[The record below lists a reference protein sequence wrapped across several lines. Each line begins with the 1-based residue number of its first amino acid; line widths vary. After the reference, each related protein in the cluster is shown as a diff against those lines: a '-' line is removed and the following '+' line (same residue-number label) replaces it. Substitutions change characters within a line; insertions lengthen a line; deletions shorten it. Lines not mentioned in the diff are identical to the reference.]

1 MSEIRSSW
9 HLESRLAIPPGRY
22 IPPKLAKEM
31 GATQHVSV
39 YWPSWKEP
47 LPKSPHRH
55 DPEIRK
61 RLIAAQELLD
71 APRTFVASEGTAR
84 TTQSRPVIRRHKEG
98 KPEQPSR
105 AEAVLQKRAMTHVSP
120 NCAILDTPRKSY
132 AKPTLG

>member
-22 IPPKLAKEM
+22 IPPKLAKEV

-47 LPKSPHRH
+47 LPKSPHRY

-71 APRTFVASEGTAR
+71 APRTFVASSYPDLKGVKPR
-84 TTQSRPVIRRHKEG
+84 SRNRRVFADLANRQLWNTG
-98 KPEQPSR
+98 
-105 AEAVLQKRAMTHVSP
+105 
-120 NCAILDTPRKSY
+120 
-132 AKPTLG
+132 